1 MAKIAFVSMHVCPLG
16 KLGEDKVGGMNVYIM
31 NLAAALADIDNDID
45 IFTRKHDLNDPVIVK
60 ISEKIRIIHLDAG
73 PVMDDNNDLYNFID
87 EFTNN
92 IIKFNSLEQIKY
104 NIIHSHYWLSG
115 PVANILSDKWETPN
129 VITFHTLSAI
139 KLKASSSIV
148 EHDKRYEVE
157 KDSMSKVDSIIVS
170 TKSELEDIRKLYGI
184 LDEKIK
190 VIPPGVNLELFRPM
204 NKIES
209 KKSLGLYDNN
219 VILYVGRIDPIK
231 GLYTLLD
238 SVFNLNDSYN
248 IKLIIVG
255 GELNKSQDLINLQN
269 YTADKNKSHIVD
281 FVGIVDQSNLPIY
294 YNAADL
300 FLLTSYYE
308 SFGLSVLESLSC
320 GTPAIVSNVGGLSN
334 LIDNGVN
341 GYLVNDISPK
351 GFKTYIEYFFKNIN
365 IKKSSI
371 ECRKKAEYYQW
382 SKSGRSMFNLYK
394 EISRK

>member
-16 KLGEDKVGGMNVYIM
+16 KRGEAKVGRMNVYLM

-73 PVMDDNNDLYNFID
+73 PIMDDNNDLYNFMD

-115 PVANILSDKWETPN
+115 PVANVLSDKWEIPN

-351 GFKTYIEYFFKNIN
+351 SFKTYIEYFFKNIN
-365 IKKSSI
+365 I
-371 ECRKKAEYYQW
+371 CL
-382 SKSGRSMFNLYK
+382 LYT
-394 EISRK
+394 SPSPRD

>member
-73 PVMDDNNDLYNFID
+73 PIMDDNNDLYNFMD

-115 PVANILSDKWETPN
+115 PVANILSDKWEIPN

-341 GYLVNDISPK
+341 GYLVNDISRK
-351 GFKTYIEYFFKNIN
+351 SFKTYIEYFFKNIRVFDM
-365 IKKSSI
+365 
-371 ECRKKAEYYQW
+371 CHLT
-382 SKSGRSMFNLYK
+382 NLGK
-394 EISRK
+394 V